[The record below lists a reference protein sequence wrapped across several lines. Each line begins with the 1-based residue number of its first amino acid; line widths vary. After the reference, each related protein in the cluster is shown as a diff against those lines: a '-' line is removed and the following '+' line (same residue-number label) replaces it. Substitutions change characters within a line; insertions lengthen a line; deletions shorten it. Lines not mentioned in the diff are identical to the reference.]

1 MKVEKG
7 GLSGSRV
14 MDPNDD
20 KKEIGKITIASF
32 SQLVDTAEKRL
43 FRLRDTLKGRYDDT
57 PGMDLF
63 KRMQG
68 ELGI

>member
-1 MKVEKG
+1 
-7 GLSGSRV
+7 

-32 SQLVDTAEKRL
+32 AQLVDTAEQLL
-43 FRLRDTLKGRYDDT
+43 FRLRDSLKDRYDDI

-63 KRMQG
+63 KRTQG
-68 ELGI
+68 EFGI